1 MKQIVLVMLFCWTI
15 PAQAITKC
23 KDAEGKWHYGDVAVE
38 ECENSKITTLNDRGF
53 ITDEQDAPKTEEQ
66 IKAEEEELAL
76 AEAEK
81 QRLEADAEERRR
93 ILSIYETEEDIDR
106 QRDNQLNSIS
116 SNIDVHNAYL
126 KAMDAKVLRLKT
138 KKQEVTAQR
147 LIDQYQKQIVEAEER
162 IKSSTIE
169 RDSLIAQKAEIM
181 KKFAKEKELYLA
193 LKNSE

>member
-1 MKQIVLVMLFCWTI
+1 MKHVLILMLVCWVL

-23 KDAEGKWHYGDVAVE
+23 KDADGKWHYGDVAVE
-38 ECENSKITTLNDRGF
+38 ECENSKITTLNERGF

-66 IKAEEEELAL
+66 LKAEEEERAL

-81 QRLEADAEERRR
+81 HRLEAEAEERRR

-126 KAMDAKVLRLKT
+126 KAMDAKVIRYKT
-138 KKQEVTAQR
+138 KMKEVTAER
-147 LIDQYQKQIVEAEER
+147 LIQQYKKQIVEAEER